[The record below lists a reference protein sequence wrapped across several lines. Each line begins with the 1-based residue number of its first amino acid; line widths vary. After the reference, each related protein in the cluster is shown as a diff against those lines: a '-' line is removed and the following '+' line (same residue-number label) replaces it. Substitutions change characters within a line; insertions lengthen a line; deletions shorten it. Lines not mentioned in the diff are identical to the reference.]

1 MATNASRSSLYE
13 EITLEKEGE
22 TPVALEGRTVR
33 FTYFESLFSPYVSAD
48 LTYID
53 TGNGLTANGTDTQ
66 ERFGTI
72 RSSLPITGGGLEG
85 VKFKITNT
93 LGSLDFLSNALKV
106 QSVIPLAQEST
117 RELVT
122 LKLVSDAEIR
132 NETITM
138 HEKYNNNITNSV
150 SSILTNKLQVPS
162 SRLFL
167 DQTRNSVSF
176 IGSSERPFN
185 VIIKFAR
192 QAMPLQGSAGFLFWE
207 NKNGFNF
214 KAVDNITSATPYAN
228 TYKYHGVYAR
238 LSDTEKN
245 FRILAAPTIKQDQN
259 LLRALKSGVY
269 VTKNVAFNQYT
280 GEVTERYIKID
291 QSGVISLGS
300 SPEYSETFTNN
311 SAATKINYFFTDVG
325 ATQSGISTAINNDQ
339 LEHYA
344 KAAMRY
350 NLLLSQVMDITV
362 PANPNLKA
370 GDVINCEFEKITT
383 SNKNEGSSDQRYS
396 GKYVIM
402 NLCHYFTPRNSFTNL
417 RIVRDTYGL
426 YTSGGQ

>member
-13 EITLEKEGE
+13 EITLEREGE

-72 RSSLPITGGGLEG
+72 RGSLPISGGGNEN

-93 LGSLDFLSNALKV
+93 LGSLDFLTNALTV
-106 QSVIPLAQEST
+106 QTVIPIAQEST

-122 LKLVSDAEIR
+122 LKLVSDVAIK
-132 NETITM
+132 NELTTI
-138 HEKYNNNITNSV
+138 HEKYNNNISNSV
-150 SSILTNKLQVPS
+150 SSILTNKLQIPA
-162 SRLFL
+162 SRILL
-167 DQTRNSVSF
+167 DQTKNSASI
-176 IGSSERPFN
+176 IGGGQTPFN
-185 VIIKFAR
+185 VVIKFAR
-192 QAMPLQGSAGFLFWE
+192 QSMPLQGSAGFLFWE

-214 KAVDNITSATPYAN
+214 KAVDNIVSQSPQY
-228 TYKYHGVYAR
+228 TYKYHGVYAK
-238 LSDTEKN
+238 LNDTEKN
-245 FRILAAPTIKQDQN
+245 FRILAAPTVKQDQN
-259 LLRALKSGVY
+259 LLQSLKNGVY
-269 VTKNVAFNQYT
+269 TTKNIAYDLYT
-280 GEVTERYIKID
+280 GKYEELFVKLSA
-291 QSGVISLGS
+291 SGIISSGS
-300 SPEYSETFTNN
+300 IPDYSSEFNPN
-311 SAATKINYFFTDVG
+311 SSATKIFQFILDTG
-325 ATQSGISTAINNDQ
+325 ATQTGISTAINNNQ
-339 LEHYA
+339 LEYYA

-370 GDVINCEFEKITT
+370 GDTINCNFEKITI
-383 SNKNEGSSDQRYS
+383 SNKNEGSADQRYS

-402 NLCHYFTPRNSFTNL
+402 NLCHYFSPRNSFTNM
-417 RIVRDTYGL
+417 RVVRDGYGL
-426 YTSGGQ
+426 YTSGGS

>member
-13 EITLEKEGE
+13 EITLEKTGE
-22 TPVALEGRTVR
+22 TPVALEARTVR

-72 RSSLPITGGGLEG
+72 RSSLPIAGGGLES

-93 LGSLDFLSNALKV
+93 LGSLDFLTKSLKV
-106 QSVIPLAQEST
+106 QSVIPLGQEST

-122 LKLVSDAEIR
+122 LKLVSEAEIK

-138 HEKYNNNITNSV
+138 HEKYDNNITNSV
-150 SSILTNKLQVPS
+150 SSILTQKLQIPS

-167 DQTRNSVSF
+167 DRTKNSASF

-192 QAMPLQGSAGFLFWE
+192 QAIPLKGSAGFLFWE
-207 NKNGFNF
+207 NKDGFNF
-214 KAVDNITSATPYAN
+214 KAVDNIVSAAPYQY
-228 TYKYHGVYAR
+228 TYKYHGVYTR
-238 LSDTEKN
+238 LNDFEKN
-245 FRILAAPTIKQDQN
+245 FRILAAPTVKQDQN
-259 LLRALKSGVY
+259 LLRALKSGLY
-269 VTKNVAFNQYT
+269 LTKNVAFNQYT
-280 GEVTERYIKID
+280 GQVTERYIKFD
-291 QSGVISLGS
+291 QSGIISSGKT
-300 SPEYSETFTNN
+300 PEYDEVFLNRFS
-311 SAATKINYFFTDVG
+311 ATKINYFVTDVG

-339 LEHYA
+339 LDHYA

-350 NLLLSQVMDITV
+350 NLLLSQVLDITV
-362 PANPNLKA
+362 PANPNLRA
-370 GDVINCEFEKITT
+370 GDVIRCEFEKITV
-383 SNKNEGSSDQRYS
+383 SNKNEGSVDHRYS
-396 GKYVIM
+396 GDYVIM

-417 RIVRDTYGL
+417 RIVRDGYGL
-426 YTSGGQ
+426 YTSKKQ